1 MRKIEQ
7 IFLYGLILTGLIT
20 ILYVLFADAIDG
32 MEAGILNPT
41 TLLSFLLFI
50 CAAGFILLKITN
62 WSETLII
69 TVAVGI
75 SIVLTF
81 LLYFFVLLPLS
92 SAEVSTAYTNE
103 SLLGQVGKVIVPIPS
118 NGYGEIII
126 ETVNGLIAKRATGL
140 DNEEIDYEKQVL
152 IIEVKDGTFLVKE
165 YVPFIK

>member
-7 IFLYGLILTGLIT
+7 IFLYGLIVIGLIT

-32 MEAGILNPT
+32 MEAGIFNPT
-41 TLLSFLLFI
+41 TVLSFLLFI

-62 WSETLII
+62 WSETII
-69 TVAVGI
+69 IAAAVGI
-75 SIVLTF
+75 SIFLTF

-126 ETVNGLIAKRATGL
+126 ESVNGLIAKRATGL

-152 IIEVKDGTFLVKE
+152 IIEVKEGTFLVKE

>member
-7 IFLYGLILTGLIT
+7 IFLYGLILIGLIT